1 VTPTRAHLPPELR
14 EELLARARRA
24 APREA
29 CGLLLGRRAAHA
41 VAIEALAELDNA
53 ARADSAFE
61 LEPLDVLLA
70 ERAALARGQEVIGVW
85 HSHVDAPA
93 VPSLRDLARPGY
105 AFALIVSLRESGVRA
120 WQGREELALA

>member
-1 VTPTRAHLPPELR
+1 VTPTRAHLPLELR

-29 CGLLLGRRAAHA
+29 CGLLLGRRAARA

-61 LEPLDVLLA
+61 LEPLDVLAA
-70 ERAALARGQEVIGVW
+70 ESAALARGQEVIGVW

-93 VPSLRDLARPGY
+93 VPSVRDLARPGY
-105 AFALIVSLRESGVRA
+105 DLALIVSLRESGVRA
-120 WQGREELALA
+120 WHGREELELA